1 MGVGIPRRIMPFGW
15 VTNTG
20 VGCGHQNNGGEHRFM
35 IIGVCCCCCMGAGG
49 VERLGTKR
57 DEGVVGVR
65 GEEEEST
72 GRGVA
77 DAVT

>member
-1 MGVGIPRRIMPFGW
+1 
-15 VTNTG
+15 
-20 VGCGHQNNGGEHRFM
+20 M